1 MRKSYVLGASTALV
15 FILSIAWFARE
26 PASAQKKPAQNL
38 QKWAYKVKTVSALAL
53 DHEEASLN
61 KLGSEGW
68 ELCATERN
76 SATAAKGVTFIIF
89 KRPKR

>member
-1 MRKSYVLGASTALV
+1 MRKSHVLGASIALV
-15 FILSIAWFARE
+15 FILSMAWFTRE
-26 PASAQKKPAQNL
+26 PANAQKKPAQNL
-38 QKWAYKVKTVSALAL
+38 PKWEYKVKTVSALNL

-76 SATAAKGVTFIIF
+76 SLTGAKGVTFIIF
-89 KRPKR
+89 KRPRR